1 VHLNIDKLHEAQW
14 MATGLF
20 SRYHW
25 AI

>member
-25 AI
+25 VV